1 MNTLKRACRS
11 TFPLAL
17 ACLSLALGM
26 TSGVASA
33 ATTPEGCAEITDRE
47 ARLDCFDGFFP
58 APAPLAADAASDSFD
73 PVEERARLERQSEQ
87 NWFSITPHKPNYLLP
102 VSHNFSSDFSQYPLL
117 GPSFNDTEVKFQ
129 ISLKTR
135 VLPIDWRNSSLWIG
149 YTQLS
154 FWQLYADEEASSP
167 FRETNHEPEIFWQI
181 PVRFRFL
188 GLDARLASF
197 GFNHQSNGQPGE
209 LSRSWNRLTA
219 QLVAERGN
227 FAMTAKTWVRV
238 ADGIGQDDNPNIED
252 YMGRLQLGAAYRGE
266 KSTFA
271 VSLRNNLRSDN
282 RSGVEV
288 SWTFPLSRHLR
299 GMVQLYS
306 GYGENL
312 IDMENY
318 TNRASLGI
326 ALTDWL

>member
-1 MNTLKRACRS
+1 MYTLKRACRS
-11 TFPLAL
+11 TNPLAL
-17 ACLSLALGM
+17 ASLSLALCM

-33 ATTPEGCAEITDRE
+33 ATTPEGCAEIADRE

-154 FWQLYADEEASSP
+154 FWQLYADEDASSP

-188 GLDARLASF
+188 GLDARLASL

-318 TNRASLGI
+318 TNRVSLGI